1 MTVTLFVVSEAT
13 LDPWSAAPLHHLQ
26 LSQSVR
32 SATGFTTHRTIDIFT
47 ALLVLLLNPLLQEVD
62 AELEAEVLLLQVIQ
76 VLRQSTV
83 TVRHDRQ
90 RAPTPLDMS
99 VYRSKI
105 KSSIRPYH
113 RGDTESMLEDSGCPG
128 LSLCESLVTVRHATS
143 CSKTAYRPNKTNYL
157 QIGIPASSRPPGYH
171 LEN

>member
-1 MTVTLFVVSEAT
+1 MKRPLTREEQLPYTTSC
-13 LDPWSAAPLHHLQ
+13 PLHH
-26 LSQSVR
+26 QSVR
-32 SATGFTTHRTIDIFT
+32 SATGFTTHRTVDILT

-99 VYRSKI
+99 VYRSK
-105 KSSIRPYH
+105 K
-113 RGDTESMLEDSGCPG
+113 
-128 LSLCESLVTVRHATS
+128 
-143 CSKTAYRPNKTNYL
+143 
-157 QIGIPASSRPPGYH
+157 
-171 LEN
+171 